1 MAFHRLLSR
10 VVSNLVTYLWCL
22 LTSNSRY
29 FIPEDGDDESC
40 PNVFLAPKPRQ
51 PGTPPT
57 LGQVKDAFPLPGRYH
72 FRFKSPLF
80 PGGDREKGAMAV
92 WMDTVQDGT
101 PVPVWKNSI
110 IAKVT
115 RIAAED
121 DEEDDDD
128 DDFVGGR
135 GVSTSGSSRPAP
147 APVSAPAP
155 PPRAPPSHQSSIHS
169 STSADHLDIFDSAPA
184 STSAPQPVSHSA
196 PHGTGN
202 LLDGHGPTM
211 GAPAAASGASDL
223 LGMGGGYGHPQPAAT
238 SAHND
243 FLGMTAPPPQT
254 PVAPTPSRP
263 AAHPGSGYPGSTP
276 AHNPYG
282 ATPQT
287 SSLPPPG
294 GSGIQQAQQNAF
306 DSFSN
311 QQGPFGGLGTPWKP

>member
-1 MAFHRLLSR
+1 MPQTVLS
-10 VVSNLVTYLWCL
+10 NFKP
-22 LTSNSRY
+22 RY

-80 PGGDREKGAMAV
+80 PGGDREKGAMPV
-92 WMDTVQDGT
+92 WMDTVQDSA
-101 PVPVWKNSI
+101 PVAVWKSSI
-110 IAKVT
+110 VAKVT

-121 DEEDDDD
+121 DDDDDDD

-135 GVSTSGSSRPAP
+135 GASTAGSSRPAP

-184 STSAPQPVSHSA
+184 NAASAPQA
-196 PHGTGN
+196 PGGTGN
-202 LLDGHGPTM
+202 LLDSHGP
-211 GAPAAASGASDL
+211 APSASSGASDL
-223 LGMGGGYGHPQPAAT
+223 LGMGHPQPAPAPS

-254 PVAPTPSRP
+254 PNRP
-263 AAHPGSGYPGSTP
+263 AGQPGAAGYPGSTP

-287 SSLPPPG
+287 TQRPPQQG
-294 GSGIQQAQQNAF
+294 GGVQQAQKNAF
-306 DSFSN
+306 DSFTN
-311 QQGPFGGLGTPWKP
+311 QQGPFGGLGTPWK